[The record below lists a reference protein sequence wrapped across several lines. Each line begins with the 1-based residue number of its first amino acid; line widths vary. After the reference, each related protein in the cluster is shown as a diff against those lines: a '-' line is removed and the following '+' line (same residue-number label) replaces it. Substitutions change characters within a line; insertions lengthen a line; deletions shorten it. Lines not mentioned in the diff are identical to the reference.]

1 MSPSFERQHVAM
13 PREARSSSSLPMR
26 MRDDLKSVESVWSPG
41 PMARTCT
48 SAHKR
53 VDLAEPL
60 LWKPFEGAR
69 QEGLAAIDEDGPGV
83 REDSWH

>member
-1 MSPSFERQHVAM
+1 
-13 PREARSSSSLPMR
+13 MR
-26 MRDDLKSVESVWSPG
+26 MRDDLGSAVSVCSLKSTAHACPVP
-41 PMARTCT
+41 
-48 SAHKR
+48 HKR